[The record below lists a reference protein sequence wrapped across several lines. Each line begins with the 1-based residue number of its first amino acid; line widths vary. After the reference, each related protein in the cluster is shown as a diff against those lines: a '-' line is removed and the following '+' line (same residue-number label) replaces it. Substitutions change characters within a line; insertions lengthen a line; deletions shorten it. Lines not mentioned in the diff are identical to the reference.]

1 MRPQR
6 NRAAIWRITEPVPSL
21 AADLRY
27 ALRSMRA
34 NPGYT
39 AVALASL
46 AFGIGVN
53 TAIFSAVDQALLKTL
68 PVPEPYQLVSVKG
81 SRIQSYPFYKEFRD
95 RNQVFSGLIAS
106 NFGTKI
112 GVRVPSCLCKE
123 RPKVEPWLVTPLPSI
138 SS

>member
-1 MRPQR
+1 M
-6 NRAAIWRITEPVPSL
+6 PSL

-53 TAIFSAVDQALLKTL
+53 TAIFRAVDQALLKTL
-68 PVPEPYQLVSVKG
+68 PVPDPHQLVSVKG

-106 NFGTKI
+106 NFGTKT
-112 GVRVPSCLCKE
+112 GVRVPG
-123 RPKVEPWLVTPLPSI
+123 
-138 SS
+138 SSDIELTDLN